1 MSFSVNY
8 SLLRGEVKI
17 VPSGSVADDG
27 LAYVVI
33 NSSNT
38 FEVDGVSKVQSIFF
52 KIPCLDDSIALRV
65 ADFFLKKFDSCEMVF
80 FFGTFPKDN
89 FVTVLTPCEDFLT
102 EAVEK

>member
-17 VPSGSVADDG
+17 VPSGSVSDDG
-27 LAYVVI
+27 CAYVVI

-38 FEVDGVSKVQSIFF
+38 FEVDGVSKVRSIFF
-52 KIPCLDDSIALRV
+52 KIPCLDDSIASKV

-80 FFGTFPKDN
+80 FFSALF
-89 FVTVLTPCEDFLT
+89 LRIISLPCLPLGSIFYPRR
-102 EAVEK
+102 

>member
-8 SLLRGEVKI
+8 SLFRGEVKI

-27 LAYVVI
+27 RSYVVI
-33 NSSNT
+33 DSSNT

-80 FFGTFPKDN
+80 FLGTFPKDN